1 MFARLWHGLAERGRT
16 LRERRIQ
23 QWLTKA
29 AETLRSELGEAS
41 GAALARRIL
50 ERYAALPPQG
60 KLDFLH
66 TLATRFSVNTARLEA
81 AIRDYTAHPGPA
93 TARQL
98 HSAAESQRQ
107 EVLRR
112 LNFAPSG
119 TAALLR
125 MREDVLG
132 LLPQHPE
139 LEEIDA
145 DFEHLFHSW
154 FNRGFLQL
162 RPIDWHTP
170 AVVLEKIIRYE
181 AVHEISGWSDL
192 RRRLDPPDRK
202 CFAFFHPTLADDPL
216 IFVEVALTE
225 DIPDAIAP
233 LLADGRPPLNIKAAR
248 TAVFYSISN
257 CQKALKGVSFGNFLI
272 KQVAA
277 DLKRNFPQLRNF
289 VTLSPVPGFA
299 SWLKRNHP
307 DAAEHQML
315 AQPGWHADPAAVAA
329 LRPRL
334 QPLLATYLFEAK
346 NAAGR
351 PADPVARF
359 HLGNGACIEHV
370 RWLGD
375 VSEKGLRNGAGFMV
389 NYLYDLDNIEAN
401 HEAHVNHGTIFA
413 SRQVRALRPERSPL
427 GGRPE
432 RSPLGG
438 RPAGSSSGGSPEKN
452 NRS

>member
-1 MFARLWHGLAERGRT
+1 MLTRLWRGLARHGRT
-16 LRERRIQ
+16 LNEKRGQ
-23 QWLTKA
+23 QWLAQA
-29 AETLRSELGEAS
+29 AETLRSELGESS
-41 GAALARRIL
+41 GVSLARRIT
-50 ERYAALPPQG
+50 ERYAALPPEG
-60 KLDFLH
+60 RLDFLQM
-66 TLATRFSVNTARLEA
+66 LATRFSTDTARLDA
-81 AIRDYTAHPGPA
+81 AIRHYAEHPGPA
-93 TARQL
+93 AAQL
-98 HSAAESQRQ
+98 LHEAAESRRQ

-125 MREDVLG
+125 MREDVLE

-139 LEEIDA
+139 LGEVDA
-145 DFEHLFHSW
+145 DFEHLFRSW

-162 RPIDWHTP
+162 KRIDWHTP

-225 DIPDAIAP
+225 DIPDAIGP
-233 LLADGRPPLNIKAAR
+233 LLADGRPPIDVRAAR

-257 CQKALKGVSFGNFLI
+257 CQKALRGVSFGNFLI
-272 KQVAA
+272 KQVAEE
-277 DLKRNFPQLRNF
+277 LKRDFPQLRNF
-289 VTLSPVPGFA
+289 VTLSPVPGFM
-299 SWLKRNHP
+299 SWLKRAHP
-307 DAAEHQML
+307 EAPELQAL
-315 AQPGWHADPAAVAA
+315 AQPGWQADAAAA
-329 LRPRL
+329 ERLRPRL
-334 QPLLATYLFEAK
+334 QALLASYLFDAK
-346 NAAGR
+346 TDIGR

-375 VSEKGLRNGAGFMV
+375 VSEKGLRNAAGFMV

-401 HEAHVNHGTIFA
+401 HEAHFKHGTIFA
-413 SRQVRALRPERSPL
+413 SRQVRALRE
-427 GGRPE
+427 
-432 RSPLGG
+432 
-438 RPAGSSSGGSPEKN
+438 PAQ
-452 NRS
+452 RAD